1 MLNTLTSL
9 RPVVFAAMAT
19 SLLCLISAG
28 CATKKY
34 VGTRVAPLDQK
45 ISELEGKDQKTDA
58 AIASI
63 EQNVSRVDERAQA
76 ADRRA
81 GEAANAAAQAN
92 EAAQQSGAKAEQAER
107 AAADVRSALDQRSSE
122 LEQRLAAID
131 NFQLIGKEV
140 VLFAS
145 GKARLDAEAKRQ
157 LDAAV
162 GTISAH
168 KRYVLE
174 VQGFTDKTGP
184 VALNLELSRQRAQEV
199 VRYLTLQ
206 HKIPLHR
213 IHVLGMGN
221 AAPVADDKTR
231 EGRKL
236 NRRVEVRLFSA
247 DPGAGKSTTAR
258 ASGQ

>member
-1 MLNTLTSL
+1 MKTFTSL
-9 RPVVFAAMAT
+9 RPIVLAAMAT
-19 SLLCLISAG
+19 SVLFLVSAG

-34 VGTRVAPLDQK
+34 VGTRVAPLDRK
-45 ISELEGKDQKTDA
+45 IGELESKDQKTDA
-58 AIASI
+58 SIASI
-63 EQNVSRVDERAQA
+63 EQNISRVEEKTQA

-81 GEAANAAAQAN
+81 VEAANAAAQAN
-92 EAAQQSGAKAEQAER
+92 EAAQQSGSRADQAQR
-107 AAADVRSALDQRSSE
+107 SANDVRAALDQRSAE
-122 LEQRLAAID
+122 LEQKMAAID

-140 VLFAS
+140 VLFSS
-145 GKARLDAEAKRQ
+145 GKALLDADAKRQ

-184 VALNLELSRQRAQEV
+184 VGLNLDLSRRRANEV

-206 HKIPLHR
+206 HKIPLYR

-221 AAPVADDKTR
+221 ASPVADDKTR
-231 EGRKL
+231 EGRKQ
-236 NRRVEVRLFSA
+236 NRRVEVRLYSA
-247 DPGAGKSTTAR
+247 DSGAGKNTSAR
-258 ASGQ
+258 AVNQ

>member
-1 MLNTLTSL
+1 MKTFTSL
-9 RPVVFAAMAT
+9 RPIVLAAMAT
-19 SLLCLISAG
+19 SVLFLVSAG

-34 VGTRVAPLDQK
+34 VGTRVAPLDRK
-45 ISELEGKDQKTDA
+45 IGELDSKDQKTDA

-63 EQNVSRVDERAQA
+63 EQNISRVEEKTQA

-92 EAAQQSGAKAEQAER
+92 EAALQSGSRADQAQR
-107 AAADVRSALDQRSSE
+107 SANDVRTALDQRSAE
-122 LEQRLAAID
+122 LEQKMAAID

-140 VLFAS
+140 VLFSS
-145 GKARLDAEAKRQ
+145 GKALLDADAKRQ

-174 VQGFTDKTGP
+174 VQGLTDKTGP
-184 VALNLELSRQRAQEV
+184 VGLNLELSRRRANEV
-199 VRYLTLQ
+199 VRYLTIQ
-206 HKIPLHR
+206 HKIPLYR

-221 AAPVADDKTR
+221 ASPVADDKTR
-231 EGRKL
+231 EGRKQ
-236 NRRVEVRLFSA
+236 NRRVEVRLYSA
-247 DPGAGKSTTAR
+247 DSGAGKNTSAR
-258 ASGQ
+258 AVSQ

>member
-1 MLNTLTSL
+1 MLKTLISL
-9 RPVVFAAMAT
+9 RPAVLAISAMTALFFA
-19 SLLCLISAG
+19 SAG

-34 VGTRVAPLDQK
+34 VGAKVAPLDKK
-45 ISELEGKDQKTDA
+45 IGELEGKDQKTDA
-58 AIASI
+58 SIASI
-63 EQNVSRVDERAQA
+63 EQNVSRVEERAQA

-92 EAAQQSGAKAEQAER
+92 EAAQQSGSRADQAQRSANE
-107 AAADVRSALDQRSSE
+107 VRSALDQRSAE
-122 LEQRLAAID
+122 LEQRMAAID

-145 GKARLDAEAKRQ
+145 GKSQLGADAKKQ

-174 VQGFTDKTGP
+174 VQGFTDKTGSA
-184 VALNLELSRQRAQEV
+184 ALNLELSRRRAQEV
-199 VRYLTLQ
+199 VRYMTLQ
-206 HKIPLHR
+206 HKIPLYR
-213 IHVLGMGN
+213 IHVMGMGN

-231 EGRKL
+231 AGRKQ
-236 NRRVEVRLFSA
+236 NRRVEVRLYSA
-247 DPGAGKSTTAR
+247 DPGAGKNTSAR
-258 ASGQ
+258 AAGQ